1 MSLTSFTIIAILIA
15 IAPLLSSLTKIPR
28 VVIEMLLGTMAG
40 YFGLLH
46 ESESI
51 HYVAEV
57 GFLIL
62 MFLCGAEVNL
72 KSFKDLKT
80 GGLGKNV
87 LIYFCILYAL
97 SLTLVLFQ
105 KLPLIYIVTFPIM
118 GIGMIMTLIREY
130 GKEYIWLN
138 LALRVGILG
147 ELLSI
152 CILVGINGFYTY
164 GLSFELS
171 KTFGMLLLF
180 FTFIALCFRF
190 FKILFWWFPTLK
202 TLIVPHEDS
211 SNQDLRFSA
220 MLFFIFISIVI
231 YLQLEVALGAFIAG
245 MIISTFFGNRHAL
258 HHKLTSIGFGFFVP
272 FFFVNVGTTLD
283 IKALLSHPQLF
294 KNALII
300 VGGMFFIR
308 LVGCFLS
315 FRKYLGG
322 TKNIILYAF
331 SDAMPLTFLIA
342 TATLALQLE
351 VITQENYYAF
361 VMGAMIEGI
370 IFMIS
375 IKVIINYWKTP
386 KNSTLSQTTHQPNS
400 LSSPSNPSNQNHCV

>member
-1 MSLTSFTIIAILIA
+1 MSLTSFAIIAILVA
-15 IAPLLSSLTKIPR
+15 IAPLLSSISKIPS
-28 VVIEMLLGTMAG
+28 VVIEMLLGALVG
-40 YFGLLH
+40 YFGILH
-46 ESESI
+46 ESQSV

-62 MFLCGAEVNL
+62 MFLCGTEVDL
-72 KSFKDLKT
+72 KSFKELKT
-80 GGLGKNV
+80 SGLGKNI
-87 LIYFCILYAL
+87 LMYFCILYTL
-97 SLTLVLFQ
+97 SLALVLLQ
-105 KLPLIYIVTFPIM
+105 KLPFIYIVTFPIM
-118 GIGMIMTLIREY
+118 GVGMIMTLIKEY
-130 GKEYIWLN
+130 GKEHIWLN

-164 GLSFELS
+164 GLSLELS
-171 KTFGMLLLF
+171 KTFGVLLLF
-180 FTFIALCFRF
+180 FAFIALCFRF
-190 FKILFWWFPTLK
+190 FKVLFWWFPTLK
-202 TLIVPHEDS
+202 TLIVPHDEDS

-220 MLFFIFISIVI
+220 MLFFIFISIVLS
-231 YLQLEVALGAFIAG
+231 LQLEVALGAFIAG

-294 KNALII
+294 KDALII

-315 FRKYLGG
+315 FRKYLGEA
-322 TKNIILYAF
+322 KNVILYAF

-342 TATLALQLE
+342 TATLALQLK

-370 IFMIS
+370 VFMVS
-375 IKVIINYWKTP
+375 IKVILNYWKTP
-386 KNSTLSQTTHQPNS
+386 QKS
-400 LSSPSNPSNQNHCV
+400 